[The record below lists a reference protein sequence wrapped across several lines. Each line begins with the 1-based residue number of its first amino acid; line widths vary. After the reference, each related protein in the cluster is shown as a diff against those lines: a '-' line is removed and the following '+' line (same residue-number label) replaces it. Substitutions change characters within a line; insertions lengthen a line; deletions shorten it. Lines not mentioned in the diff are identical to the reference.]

1 MPRYPSYAES
11 TKQRIVQYVNLHP
24 GLTGAQIAGSL
35 GLDKSRVNSFLYSEG
50 RRRFQLQVSNWR
62 WRQAGVQLQQHPPNI
77 PRDCEAPPGQNPPA
91 ERQPPVASICGSLS
105 RMGVT
110 EATLKIRGM
119 TELQINLAFAEDDF
133 SLLDSGLQAELAIR
147 RQELLNVK
155 PVIIE
160 SRSPVS
166 NPFVLIALC
175 LFVFLLF
182 GNLMNNSSS
191 ERLPYT
197 ESPAS
202 TR

>member
-11 TKQRIVQYVNLHP
+11 TKQRIVQYVKLHP
-24 GLTGAQIAGSL
+24 GLTGAQVAGSL

-62 WRQAGVQLQQHPPNI
+62 WRQGGVQLQQHPPNI
-77 PRDCEAPPGQNPPA
+77 PRDCEASPGQNPPA